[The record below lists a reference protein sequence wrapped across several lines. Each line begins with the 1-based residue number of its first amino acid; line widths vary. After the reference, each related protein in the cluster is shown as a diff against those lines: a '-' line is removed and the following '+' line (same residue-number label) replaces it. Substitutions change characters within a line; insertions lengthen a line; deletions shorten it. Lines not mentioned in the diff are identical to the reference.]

1 MVVHTILCS
10 FNTASVLIQR
20 SFICAFKR
28 IIDRFNT
35 ASVLIQ
41 PNFAPFLRHPMLF
54 QYSFCSYSTIAQLPE
69 KWQVDLFQYSFC
81 SYSTYMYAMKDSTDR
96 SFNTASVLIQR
107 KISEL
112 SSRTDLFQYSFCSYS
127 TVHCVSA
134 FYFCSFQYSF
144 CSYSTSPSYERSV
157 HFFLFQYSFCS
168 YSTGKILYLIIVRNS
183 FNTASVLIQQ
193 VKNLDWFYK
202 RKFQYSFCSYSTFII
217 WIKYIF

>member
-1 MVVHTILCS
+1 MITG
-10 FNTASVLIQR
+10 
-20 SFICAFKR
+20 
-28 IIDRFNT
+28 
-35 ASVLIQ
+35 
-41 PNFAPFLRHPMLF
+41 F
-54 QYSFCSYSTIAQLPE
+54 QYSFCSYSTTAGRGTNRSG
-69 KWQVDLFQYSFC
+69 KLFQYSFC

-144 CSYSTSPSYERSV
+144 CSYSTGKELSLEFLEQRFNTASVLIQLLLLTSAPSI
-157 HFFLFQYSFCS
+157 SFC
-168 YSTGKILYLIIVRNS
+168 

-193 VKNLDWFYK
+193 G
-202 RKFQYSFCSYSTFII
+202 
-217 WIKYIF
+217 KYCT